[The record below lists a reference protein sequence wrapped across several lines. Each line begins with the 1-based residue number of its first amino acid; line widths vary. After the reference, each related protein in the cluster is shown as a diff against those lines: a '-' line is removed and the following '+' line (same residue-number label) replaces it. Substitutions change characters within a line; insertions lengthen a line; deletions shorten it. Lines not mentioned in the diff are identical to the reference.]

1 MVKSKKNRIVLLVV
15 IVAVVAALT
24 AGIMAL
30 AGVFHSDKAE
40 AVKLL
45 AQTRERLSWSST
57 SEYVGAEEITGNL
70 LQKGG
75 SVDLEMSQIQFD
87 ANELARFLVGDNSV
101 EANFLMALFGNLDWS
116 DYVLELNTQFD
127 IDSGRTSNTMML
139 SKGEN
144 RISVT
149 QCEDEDEQWVALPE
163 LMEGKVFH
171 ITKEE
176 SGIIKGKTEDAG
188 KKQLEEKDVMTCF
201 SDLKEAV
208 SENIYSLQESITCDK
223 IRKKDLESKGDAG
236 YILIIPKDT
245 INSLLTDLTDV
256 FKKQKNEIFQEI
268 GQNVESWSASQDI
281 ELKVYGEDN
290 ILRRIECAIPVSGE
304 TYELVISFEGEK
316 GDSSVTLTVGGMV
329 KDVPVSV
336 AIKMSDKKEEKCEN
350 TMEMTVT
357 ADGQQAACLKLNET
371 VTPESG
377 QYHLDGSVELMDNV
391 PYRITADG
399 SIKDL
404 KQGICA
410 SYILDDIKISSGD
423 SELINMAM
431 SLRIASEEGSLEPP
445 QGETVE
451 ITSDTTEEQMEQYQK
466 EIQSNLREILSKM
479 GLFSFEGLS
488 NGGLF

>member
-1 MVKSKKNRIVLLVV
+1 MVKSKKTRIILLIAV
-15 IVAVVAALT
+15 VAVAAALT

-45 AQTRERLSWSST
+45 AQMRERLSWSST
-57 SEYVGAEEITGNL
+57 SEYVGAEEIAGNL

-87 ANELARFLVGDNSV
+87 ANELASFLVGDNSV
-101 EANFLMALFGNLDWS
+101 EANLLKALFGNLDWS

-127 IDSGRTSNTMML
+127 IDSGRTSNTMMF

-149 QCEDEDEQWVALPE
+149 QCEDEDERWVALPE

-188 KKQLEEKDVMTCF
+188 KKQLEEKDVMTFF

-245 INSLLTDLTDV
+245 INSLLTDLADV

-268 GQNVESWSASQDI
+268 GQNVETWSASQDI

-304 TYELVISFEGEK
+304 TYELVTSFEGEK
-316 GDSSVTLTVGGMV
+316 GDSSVTLTVGGTV

-336 AIKMSDKKEEKCEN
+336 AIKMSDKKEKKCEN
-350 TMEMTVT
+350 TMELTVT
-357 ADGQQAACLKLNET
+357 ADGQQAACLKMNET

-377 QYHLDGSVELMDNV
+377 GYHLDGSVNLMGNER
-391 PYRITADG
+391 YRITADG

-410 SYILDDIKISSGD
+410 SYILDDVKVSSGD
-423 SELINMAM
+423 SELISMAM
-431 SLRIASEEGSLEPP
+431 NLRFASKEGSLEPP

-451 ITSDTTEEQMEQYQK
+451 ITSDTTEDQMEQYKK

-479 GLFSFEGLS
+479 ELFSFDGLIS
-488 NGGLF
+488 GGLF